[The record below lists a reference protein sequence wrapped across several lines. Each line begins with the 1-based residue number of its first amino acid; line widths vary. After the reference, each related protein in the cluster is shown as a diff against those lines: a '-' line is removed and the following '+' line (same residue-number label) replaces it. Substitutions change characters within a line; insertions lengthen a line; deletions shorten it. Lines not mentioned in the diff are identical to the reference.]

1 MSNIDREFDEAV
13 RYNKP
18 LSTNQPK
25 IRPDV
30 NSIDD
35 GFLQIFNTPEYK
47 ARQEQA
53 RRQAAQPNK
62 DQQAASARKSGVKHV
77 NVERFKQKE
86 RFSLKKV
93 GLSLAVVFVI
103 VLGILKILIPT
114 NEPEKAPVVVP
125 DGYISMVT
133 AEEVVRGD
141 TVYSIASEYYNSS
154 TYSST
159 YGSLNDYVN
168 TIIDTNNLSYDG
180 DIEPYDVLAIPVIVD
195 VDNECY
201 QELRRLEQ
209 EINKIRQ
216 EEYWV
221 DYIVKAGDSLSS
233 IAAKASASQGETV
246 ELTKSIMAKNNLN
259 TSFIYQGQHLKIVNP
274 ALGQLKIQFNQM
286 KQALQESLKNA
297 GSPTIHH

>member
-13 RYNKP
+13 RDNRP
-18 LSTNQPK
+18 LSTNQQK
-25 IRPDV
+25 RRPDV

-35 GFLQIFNTPEYK
+35 GFLKIFDTPEYK
-47 ARQEQA
+47 ARQAEA
-53 RRQAAQPNK
+53 RKQPVPSHNK
-62 DQQAASARKSGVKHV
+62 QQSVPAKKSGVQNV
-77 NVERFKQKE
+77 NVKRFKQKE

-93 GLSLAVVFVI
+93 GLSLIVVFVI
-103 VLGILKILIPT
+103 VLGILKIFIPT

-125 DGYISMVT
+125 DGYISMLT
-133 AEEVVRGD
+133 EEQVVRGD

-159 YGSLNDYVN
+159 YGSLNDFVN

-195 VDNECY
+195 VDNEYY

-209 EINKIRQ
+209 EISKIRQ

-221 DYIVKAGDSLSS
+221 DYIVKAGDSLSA

-246 ELTKSIMAKNNLN
+246 ELTKSIMAKNDLN

-297 GSPTIHH
+297 GSPMIHH